1 MLPIK
6 CFSIWAKAK
15 SEKSP
20 FKRATDSLRALTS
33 TAHKWA
39 REESI
44 DLIEQ
49 ILNAEGVREFERRAT
64 PWVKESRSLHQ
75 NSERVCTLF
84 MMKSTRVVIETLANP
99 FRVNFCLPH
108 SYPGHCPGL
117 QFDNA
122 FGVNLHS
129 LTPRKRRALAMT
141 ETELKLIAAAAS
153 MGLNSRPKNG

>member
-1 MLPIK
+1 MGR
-6 CFSIWAKAK
+6 
-15 SEKSP
+15 EK
-20 FKRATDSLRALTS
+20 
-33 TAHKWA
+33 
-39 REESI
+39 SI
-44 DLIEQ
+44 DLIE
-49 ILNAEGVREFERRAT
+49 GVTVTSSQLGKSSQVF
-64 PWVKESRSLHQ
+64 V
-75 NSERVCTLF
+75 
-84 MMKSTRVVIETLANP
+84 MKSTRVVIETLANP

-141 ETELKLIAAAAS
+141 ETELKLMAAAAS

>member
-39 REESI
+39 REESK

-64 PWVKESRSLHQ
+64 PKESRSPHQ
-75 NSERVCTLF
+75 NSERVRTLF
-84 MMKSTRVVIETLANP
+84 MTKSTRVVIETLANS
-99 FRVNFCLPH
+99 FRVNFL
-108 SYPGHCPGL
+108 SST
-117 QFDNA
+117 F
-122 FGVNLHS
+122 
-129 LTPRKRRALAMT
+129 
-141 ETELKLIAAAAS
+141 
-153 MGLNSRPKNG
+153 